1 MLRRVKHPSIHQI
14 HPNPGIRLKKEV
26 KIYPRIIER
35 IEDWPIYLLSKD
47 RPEFIRQIDE
57 STFKR
62 ITGKHRKDLPD
73 LLVKTIYQER
83 IRIKES
89 PWKVD
94 PPNERSFWNRISKK
108 LIKKSLDRD
117 DPEAKA
123 VSEEILQKIIH
134 RYSEE
139 IVGTFQ
145 ISTFK
150 FAQRFLTAFFN
161 RLFNALVGKSLRA
174 MFRGRRNLYERLNV
188 VGDVETVRE
197 LFKHGTVVVVP
208 THSSNLDSI
217 LVGYAMDQ
225 IMGMPSFSYGAGLN
239 LYNFGPAAYYMNRLG
254 AYRVDRR
261 KKNPI
266 YLETLKTMSRLS
278 IQRGVNSL
286 FFPGGTRSRS
296 GELEDDLKL
305 GLLGTAV
312 EAQRAMAMENSEK
325 KVFLVPMVICYNS
338 VLEAPFL
345 IEQHLKITGKENY
358 IRLKDEGTSVRAWFR
373 FIWRFFSTSSDITLS
388 VGKPMDV
395 LGNFVDANGRSFDKH
410 YNEIDVREYF
420 FSKNEVNEDRQREE
434 EYTKI
439 LASRIVERYQAE
451 NVVFCSH
458 LVAYTVFKMLLRE
471 NPKLDIFGILRL
483 PPEEYVFPRKAIKD
497 LIEQIQQRLF
507 GLEKEGKIRLDP
519 EIHGSAEEIVKSG
532 VWNLGIFHTVKP
544 IKLTKEGDLYA
555 TNFQVLYFYHNRLNS
570 YNLTKNVQWKA
581 EEIEKLIVD

>member
-1 MLRRVKHPSIHQI
+1 MPERRS
-14 HPNPGIRLKKEV
+14 GILMKKEV

-35 IEDWPIYLLSKD
+35 IEEWPIYLLSKD
-47 RPEFIRQIDE
+47 RLEFVKQIDE
-57 STFKR
+57 HTNKR
-62 ITGKHRKDLPD
+62 ILSRYRKDLPD

-117 DPEAKA
+117 DNESK
-123 VSEEILQKIIH
+123 VVNEEILQKIIH

-145 ISTFK
+145 IPTFR

-161 RLFNALVGKSLRA
+161 RLFNAAVGKSLRA

-188 VGDVETVRE
+188 VGDVDTVRE
-197 LFKHGTVVVVP
+197 LFKHGTVVVLP

-225 IMGMPSFSYGAGLN
+225 ILGLPSFSYGAGLN

-266 YLETLKTMSRLS
+266 YLETLKAMSRLS

-296 GELEDDLKL
+296 GEIERDLKL

-312 EAQRAMAMENSEK
+312 EAQRSLAQENSDK
-325 KVFLVPMVICYNS
+325 KVFMVPMVICYNS

-345 IEQHLKITGKENY
+345 IEQHLKFTGKENY
-358 IRLKDEGTSVRAWFR
+358 IRLKDEGTSVRAWLR
-373 FIWRFFSTSSDITLS
+373 FVWRFFTTSSDITLS
-388 VGKPMDV
+388 IGKPMDV
-395 LGNFVDANGRSFDKH
+395 LGNFVDAKGRSFDQHK
-410 YNEIDVREYF
+410 NELNIREYF
-420 FSKNEVNEDRQREE
+420 VSRNEVTEDRQREE
-434 EYTKI
+434 EYTKL
-439 LASRIVERYQAE
+439 LAEKIEERYLAE
-451 NVVFCSH
+451 NVVLSSH
-458 LVAYTVFKMLLRE
+458 LVAYAVFEMLRHE

-483 PPEEYVFPRKAIKD
+483 PQDEYVFPAKAVEEV
-497 LIEQIQQRLF
+497 IEQIQLQLYKW
-507 GLEKEGKIRLDP
+507 EKQGKIRLDP
-519 EIHGSAEEIVKSG
+519 EIHHDASTLLKNG
-532 VWNLGIFHTVKP
+532 VQNLGIFHTEKP
-544 IKLTKEGDLYA
+544 IQFTKEGDIISP
-555 TNFQVLYFYHNRLNS
+555 NFRVLYFYHNRLEH
-570 YNLTKNVQWKA
+570 YHLHKFVHWKA
-581 EEIEKLIVD
+581 EEIEVLKVD